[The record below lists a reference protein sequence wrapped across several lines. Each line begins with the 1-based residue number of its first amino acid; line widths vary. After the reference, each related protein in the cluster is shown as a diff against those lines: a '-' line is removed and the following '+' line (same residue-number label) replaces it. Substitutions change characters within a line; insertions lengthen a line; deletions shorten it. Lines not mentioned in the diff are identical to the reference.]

1 MLFRGQRGRRG
12 NMTTEVPS
20 IIRSR
25 ISRIIRARCT
35 RTSKGSTMKK
45 NRISLW
51 AVRLLLPIAVI
62 AGASAQQTI
71 DFCNFEL
78 PSAIVRGNATF
89 TAVYA
94 FDVDSSGTPQNV
106 HAVEKAFAKS
116 EDVQKC
122 ITNWKLPDYSHTHL
136 VPSFE
141 RRPAVG
147 WRKLG
152 ISWRGITTPIRPRW

>member
-51 AVRLLLPIAVI
+51 AVRLLLPIGVI

-106 HAVEKAFAKS
+106 HAVEKGFAKS

-122 ITNWKLPDYSHTHL
+122 ITDWKLPDYSHKHL
-136 VPSFE
+136 VASLDWGH
-141 RRPAVG
+141 AIG
-147 WRKLG
+147 WTKWG
-152 ISWRGITTPIRPRW
+152 ISGDGETGIIRC